1 MNFNK
6 KKYKA
11 EPFKKSISACIYSD
25 YINGLKDFNRKMN
38 IIKDGEDEAL
48 EVKDNPMQMSYNAGE
63 LGAMRA
69 ILIKYYGYKLEDL
82 ESREK
87 WELEH
92 DTKEE
97 V

>member
-11 EPFKKSISACIYSD
+11 EPFKKSISACIYED
-25 YINGLKDFNRKMN
+25 YINGLKDFNRKME
-38 IIKDGEDEAL
+38 IIKDESGESLKVE
-48 EVKDNPMQMSYNAGE
+48 ENPMQMSYNAGE

-69 ILIKYYGYKLEDL
+69 ILTKYYGYKLEDL
-82 ESREK
+82 ESRER